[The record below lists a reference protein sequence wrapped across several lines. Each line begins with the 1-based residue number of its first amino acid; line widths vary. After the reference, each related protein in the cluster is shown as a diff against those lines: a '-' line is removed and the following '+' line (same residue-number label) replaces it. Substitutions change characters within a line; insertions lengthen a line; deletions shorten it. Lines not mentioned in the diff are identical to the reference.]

1 MIEINNV
8 INNEKTKQKFTFE
21 SYMTSMNMLKE
32 NGISKITNETR
43 EFVEKS
49 RQQNYIEQNDEMVK

>member
-1 MIEINNV
+1 MLDLNNV
-8 INNEKTKQKFTFE
+8 EKIIPKFTFE
-21 SYMTSMNMLKE
+21 SYMNSMNMRKE

-49 RQQNYIEQNDEMVK
+49 RQQNYIKQNDEMVK